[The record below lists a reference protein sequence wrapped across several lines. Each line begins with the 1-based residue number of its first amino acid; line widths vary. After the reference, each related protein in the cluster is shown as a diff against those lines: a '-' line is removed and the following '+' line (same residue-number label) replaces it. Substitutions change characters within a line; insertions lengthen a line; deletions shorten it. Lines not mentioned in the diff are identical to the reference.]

1 MAWQLLS
8 SEALCFDMALQAQR
22 SLSQQICQ
30 ALLSKSTRAYDY
42 NYGMTTRVQRLLVLN
57 MALRAQRFSYYN
69 MTRRV
74 QRF

>member
-8 SEALCFDMALQAQR
+8 SEALCFDMAFQAQR
-22 SLSQQICQ
+22 SLSRY
-30 ALLSKSTRAYDY
+30 AKRYKVNSTCTYDY
-42 NYGMTTRVQRLLVLN
+42 NYSMTTRVQRLLVLN
-57 MALRAQRFSYYN
+57 MAPWAQRFLYFN